1 MKSCD
6 KIACSMQGLRIKCSE
21 NSQSASLRM
30 ELSETGLLLS
40 FETKQKAYKQG
51 LEFGKSFKWI
61 IY

>member
-6 KIACSMQGLRIKCSE
+6 KIACSMQGLWIKCSE

-40 FETKQKAYKQG
+40 SEIKQKAFKQG
-51 LEFGKSFKWI
+51 LEFGK
-61 IY
+61 